1 MLGHSSAIVF
11 GANSS
16 QKELARDILT
26 NMNFIYIHT
35 PDEISDAKRLLS
47 EDLDAPLIVYW
58 DSTESKAQIILES
71 LDEIDGISLRAK
83 IIVNNNGD
91 EDFSELWSE
100 LQVADYV
107 TDQLSEKSLTRC
119 LETLDRS
126 RKDHAEYWSS
136 LQHASEKL
144 IIGDVQKALHYLT
157 EFDQDDEHFHQVIM
171 HAACVLFHA
180 KKPIEAKELLE
191 PHIKRYDA
199 CPRFL
204 DILGRCN
211 LTIRDFTKAASY
223 FEQAIKRNENHVTRR
238 LNLAKSLLYAGQYHE
253 ALDVYSAIQNPNVIN
268 LVLPG
273 KVKTLLL
280 LDKHNDALALLEK
293 ADDQQQVASM
303 LNVAA
308 VMAINHGFQ
317 QKGLELFAMSAK
329 ILHDDWASLS
339 KFGFNM
345 GIAYFKQKD
354 FENAGRCF
362 GLAVALDP
370 ENIQAAE
377 NFSMLSDLISID
389 DIPEKRGEALE
400 ALARFSRSA

>member
-16 QKELARDILT
+16 QKELARDILS
-26 NMNFIYIHT
+26 NLNFIYIHT
-35 PDEISDAKRLLS
+35 PDEISDAKNLLT
-47 EDLDAPLIVYW
+47 EDLEAPLIVFW
-58 DSTESKAQIILES
+58 DSMETKAQIILES
-71 LDEIDGISLRAK
+71 LDEIDVISLRAK
-83 IIVNNNGD
+83 IIVNTNIK

-100 LQVADYV
+100 LQISDYV
-107 TDQLSEKSLTRC
+107 IEQLTEKSLTRC
-119 LETLDRS
+119 FETIDRS
-126 RKDHAEYWSS
+126 TEEASEYWGC
-136 LQHASEKL
+136 LQRASEKL
-144 IIGDVQKALHYLT
+144 IIGDIEKAVDYLT
-157 EFDQDDEHFHQVIM
+157 GYDQEDENFHQVLM
-171 HAACVLFHA
+171 HAAYVLLHA
-180 KKPIEAKELLE
+180 KKAIDAKGILEAHKENYE
-191 PHIKRYDA
+191 H

-204 DILGRCN
+204 DLLGRCY
-211 LTIRDFTKAASY
+211 LASRDFDKAASY
-223 FEQAIKRNENHVTRR
+223 FEKAFQQNGNHVTRR

-253 ALDVYSAIQNPNVIN
+253 ALDAYCAIQNPNVIN

-273 KVKTLLL
+273 KVKSLLL
-280 LDKHNDALALLEK
+280 LDKHDDALALLEE
-293 ADDQQQVASM
+293 AEDQQQVASM

-317 QKGLELFAMSAK
+317 EKGLELFAMSVK

-370 ENIQAAE
+370 ENSQAAE
-377 NFSMLSDLISID
+377 NFSMLADLVSVD
-389 DIPEKRGEALE
+389 EIPEKRGEALE
-400 ALARFSRSA
+400 ALARYDRSA